1 MKKEQKA
8 GQEFT
13 IDKTEPEISV
23 KYYINGSETS
33 VSAEEANRLY
43 TQENVKAVVSIKEH
57 NFIIRD
63 KFSNDPKQMTF
74 TVTATEELEGEAV
87 DTEAYVTDANNQ
99 GDKKWQPAGVDIYE
113 KEFEFT
119 KMQIILLQSNIRIL
133 QETT

>member
-1 MKKEQKA
+1 
-8 GQEFT
+8 
-13 IDKTEPEISV
+13 
-23 KYYINGSETS
+23 
-33 VSAEEANRLY
+33 
-43 TQENVKAVVSIKEH
+43 
-57 NFIIRD
+57 
-63 KFSNDPKQMTF
+63 MTF

-119 KMQIILLQSNIRIL
+119 KSKFILLQSNIRIL

>member
-1 MKKEQKA
+1 M
-8 GQEFT
+8 
-13 IDKTEPEISV
+13 
-23 KYYINGSETS
+23 
-33 VSAEEANRLY
+33 
-43 TQENVKAVVSIKEH
+43 KAVVSIKEH

-113 KEFEFT
+113 KEFELF
-119 KMQIILLQSNIRIL
+119 SCNRI
-133 QETT
+133 